1 MVFAG
6 LIFGPGIFLCVVA
19 SPRDF
24 FFFFFWGGGG
34 LIFATIRLSPSLEIQ
49 STRWN

>member
-24 FFFFFWGGGG
+24 FFFFLGGGG
-34 LIFATIRLSPSLEIQ
+34 VDFCNHSIIPVT
-49 STRWN
+49 